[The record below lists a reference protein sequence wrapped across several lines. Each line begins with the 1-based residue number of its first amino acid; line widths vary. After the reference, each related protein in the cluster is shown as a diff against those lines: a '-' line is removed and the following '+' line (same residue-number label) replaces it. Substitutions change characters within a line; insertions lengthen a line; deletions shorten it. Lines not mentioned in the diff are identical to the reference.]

1 MQKIHVKSIYAA
13 NFGPITEL
21 QADFETHDVLIVKGG
36 NGRGKTT
43 FIEGFFSVLRQKFP
57 DCPLKQGAT
66 KGGMSIDLTDGTTI
80 TFDAANKSLSVTNEG
95 GKMGANSA
103 KDYLRRLLGNYGG
116 GFSINDFIQTTAP
129 KQRLEMLKTLT
140 LQSGSDLSEI
150 DRANN
155 TYKSAFTDRTDSG
168 RVLDAQKA
176 RVKPFDPELAEKHLV
191 DAAELAGQR
200 SAIEKHNDTY
210 YQSQAALTQIEAQVA
225 EFPQTK
231 ASLGAD
237 MLTLESDYQTELAR
251 LKKKFD
257 ADCEALK
264 VRQQSVEDA
273 EKVATERL
281 ERAQKWINDPAN
293 APKETTAIDTQL
305 QELTAINEAINEAK
319 RMKAESDK
327 LAELQVDYDR
337 KNEAVARAEQARK
350 QAIADCAL
358 PAGLSFDD
366 SGESLLLNGLPLEA
380 ASAAEKTVVA
390 IELQLSQMGELGFI
404 SCDLSHLDPEKLESV
419 VAWLRENDLQAAI
432 EIAARTKSE
441 MGLQVQIFED
451 YIA

>member
-1 MQKIHVKSIYAA
+1 MSKIHVKSIYAA

-57 DCPLKQGAT
+57 DCPLRQGAT

-80 TFDAANKSLSVTNEG
+80 TFDAASKSLSVTNEG

-140 LQSGSDLSEI
+140 LQSGSDLSAI

-155 TYKSAFTDRTDSG
+155 AYKSAFTDRTDSG

-176 RVKPFDPELAEKHLV
+176 RVKPFDPELAEKPLV
-191 DAAELAGQR
+191 DAAELAGQKQSISDHNTKFER
-200 SAIEKHNDTY
+200 SKDAVVDIEKVISKN
-210 YQSQAALTQIEAQVA
+210 E
-225 EFPQTK
+225 
-231 ASLGAD
+231 
-237 MLTLESDYQTELAR
+237 
-251 LKKKFD
+251 
-257 ADCEALK
+257 
-264 VRQQSVEDA
+264 EDA
-273 EKVATERL
+273 REFQRQIDALQVKYKDALNKIDSEKERL

-305 QELTAINEAINEAK
+305 QELTATNEAINEAK

-327 LAELQVDYDR
+327 LTDLQADYDR
-337 KNEAVARAEQARK
+337 KNEAVANAEKARK

-390 IELQLSQMGELGFI
+390 IQLQLSQMGELGFI